1 MGNLGPSIGDL
12 IIEVL
17 NMSEKKIRVL
27 MSKPGIDGHW
37 RGGIVVSRAIR
48 DAGMELIFGGFQNVE
63 QIVESAIQ
71 EDVDVIGL
79 SIHSGAH
86 FAYTQQ
92 VIDLLKE
99 RGVLDN
105 VMILVGGVVPAKDF
119 SKLKEMGVANIYGPG
134 SMTSDIV
141 EFIKTHVKK

>member
-1 MGNLGPSIGDL
+1 MGYLGTTTCYITH
-12 IIEVL
+12 EVISL
-17 NMSEKKIRVL
+17 SERKIRVL

-37 RGGIVVSRAIR
+37 RGGIVVSRALR
-48 DAGMELIFGGFQNVE
+48 DAGMELIFGGFQNIK
-63 QIVESAIQ
+63 QIVEAAIQ

-105 VMILVGGVVPAKDF
+105 IMILVGGVIPAKDF
-119 SKLKEMGVANIYGPG
+119 AKLKEIGVANVYGPG

>member
-1 MGNLGPSIGDL
+1 MDD
-12 IIEVL
+12 
-17 NMSEKKIRVL
+17 KKIRVL

-48 DAGMELIFGGFQNVE
+48 DAGMELIFGGFQNVQ
-63 QIVESAIQ
+63 QIVAAAIQ

-86 FAYTQQ
+86 FAYTQG

-99 RGVLDN
+99 KGVFDDI
-105 VMILVGGVVPAKDF
+105 MILLGGVIPAKDF
-119 SKLKEMGVANIYGPG
+119 PKLREMGVANVYGPG
-134 SMTSDIV
+134 TLTKDII
-141 EFIKTHVKK
+141 EFIRNNVKK

>member
-1 MGNLGPSIGDL
+1 MLTD
-12 IIEVL
+12 
-17 NMSEKKIRVL
+17 KKIRVL

-48 DAGMELIFGGFQNVE
+48 DAGMELVFGGFQNVQ
-63 QIVESAIQ
+63 QIVEAAIQ

-86 FAYTQQ
+86 FAYTKQLL
-92 VIDLLKE
+92 DLLKE

-105 VMILVGGVVPAKDF
+105 IMILLGGVIPAKDF
-119 SKLKEMGVANIYGPG
+119 TKLREMGVANIYGPG

-141 EFIKTHVKK
+141 EFIQTHIKK

>member
-1 MGNLGPSIGDL
+1 
-12 IIEVL
+12 
-17 NMSEKKIRVL
+17 MSEKKIRVL

-48 DAGMELIFGGFQNVE
+48 DAGMELIFGGFQNVQ
-63 QIVESAIQ
+63 QIVEAAIQ
-71 EDVDVIGL
+71 EDVDVLGL

-92 VIDLLKE
+92 IINLLKE
-99 RGVLDN
+99 RGVLDHIL
-105 VMILVGGVVPAKDF
+105 ILVGGVIPAKDF

-134 SMTSDIV
+134 SMTNDIV
-141 EFIKTHVKK
+141 EFIKTNVKR

>member
-1 MGNLGPSIGDL
+1 MGHMGTTISY

-17 NMSEKKIRVL
+17 TMSERKIRVL

-37 RGGIVVSRAIR
+37 RGGIVVSRALR
-48 DAGMELIFGGFQNVE
+48 DAGMELIFGGFQNVK
-63 QIVESAIQ
+63 QIVEAAIQ
-71 EDVDVIGL
+71 EDIDVLGL

-86 FAYTQQ
+86 FAYTKQ

-99 RGVLDN
+99 KGVFDDIL
-105 VMILVGGVVPAKDF
+105 ILVGGVIPAQDF
-119 SKLKEMGVANIYGPG
+119 PKLKEIGVANVYGPG

-141 EFIKTHVKK
+141 EFIRDNVKK

>member
-1 MGNLGPSIGDL
+1 
-12 IIEVL
+12 
-17 NMSEKKIRVL
+17 

>member
-1 MGNLGPSIGDL
+1 MDD
-12 IIEVL
+12 
-17 NMSEKKIRVL
+17 KKIRVL

-48 DAGMELIFGGFQNVE
+48 DAGMELIFGGFQNVQ
-63 QIVESAIQ
+63 QIVAAAIQ

-86 FAYTQQ
+86 FAYTQE

-99 RGVLDN
+99 KGVFDDI
-105 VMILVGGVVPAKDF
+105 MILLGGVIPAKDF
-119 SKLKEMGVANIYGPG
+119 PKLREMGVANVYGPG
-134 SMTSDIV
+134 TLTKDII
-141 EFIKTHVKK
+141 EFIRENVKK

>member
-1 MGNLGPSIGDL
+1 
-12 IIEVL
+12 
-17 NMSEKKIRVL
+17 MSEKKIRVL

-99 RGVLDN
+99 RGVFGN
-105 VMILVGGVVPAKDF
+105 VMILVGGIVPAQDF

-134 SMTSDIV
+134 SMVSDIV
-141 EFIKTHVKK
+141 EFIKTNVKK

>member
-1 MGNLGPSIGDL
+1 
-12 IIEVL
+12 
-17 NMSEKKIRVL
+17 MSEKKIRVL
-27 MSKPGIDGHW
+27 ISKPGIDGHW
-37 RGGIVVSRAIR
+37 RGGIIVSRALR
-48 DAGMELIFGGFQNVE
+48 DAGMEVIFGGFQNVR

-99 RGVLDN
+99 KGVLEDFL
-105 VMILVGGVVPAKDF
+105 ILVGGVIPAKDF
-119 SKLKEMGVANIYGPG
+119 SKLKEIGVANVYGPG
-134 SMTSDIV
+134 SMTQDIV
-141 EFIKTHVKK
+141 NFINDHVKK

>member
-1 MGNLGPSIGDL
+1 MGTTISY

-17 NMSEKKIRVL
+17 TMSERKIRVL

-37 RGGIVVSRAIR
+37 RGGIVVSRALR
-48 DAGMELIFGGFQNVE
+48 DAGMELIFGGFQNVK
-63 QIVESAIQ
+63 QIVEAAIQ
-71 EDVDVIGL
+71 EDIAVLGL

-86 FAYTQQ
+86 FAYTKQ

-99 RGVLDN
+99 KGVLNDIL
-105 VMILVGGVVPAKDF
+105 ILVGGVIPAQDF
-119 SKLKEMGVANIYGPG
+119 PKLKEIGVANVYGPG

-141 EFIKTHVKK
+141 EFIRNNVKK

>member
-1 MGNLGPSIGDL
+1 
-12 IIEVL
+12 
-17 NMSEKKIRVL
+17 MSDKKIRVL

-48 DAGMELIFGGFQNVE
+48 DAGMELIFGGFQNVK
-63 QIVESAIQ
+63 QIVAAAIQ

-86 FAYTQQ
+86 FAYTQE

-99 RGVLDN
+99 KGVFDSI
-105 VMILVGGVVPAKDF
+105 MILLGGVIPAKDF
-119 SKLKEMGVANIYGPG
+119 PKLKEMGVANVYGPG
-134 SMTSDIV
+134 TLTKDIV
-141 EFIKTHVKK
+141 EFIRTNVKK

>member
-1 MGNLGPSIGDL
+1 
-12 IIEVL
+12 
-17 NMSEKKIRVL
+17 MSEKKIRVL

-48 DAGMELIFGGFQNVE
+48 DAGMELIFGGFQNVQ
-63 QIVESAIQ
+63 QIVETAIQ
-71 EDVDVIGL
+71 EDVDVLGL

-99 RGVLDN
+99 RGVLEDIM
-105 VMILVGGVVPAKDF
+105 VLVGGVIPAQDF
-119 SKLKEMGVANIYGPG
+119 AKLKEMGVANIYGPG
-134 SMTSDIV
+134 SKTSDIV
-141 EFIKTHVKK
+141 EFIKTNVKK

>member
-1 MGNLGPSIGDL
+1 
-12 IIEVL
+12 
-17 NMSEKKIRVL
+17 MSEKKIRVL

-48 DAGMELIFGGFQNVE
+48 DAGMELIFGGFQNTQ

-105 VMILVGGVVPAKDF
+105 IMILVGGVVPAKDF

-134 SMTSDIV
+134 SMTQDIV
-141 EFIKTHVKK
+141 DFIKANIKK

>member
-1 MGNLGPSIGDL
+1 MGN
-12 IIEVL
+12 
-17 NMSEKKIRVL
+17 NQIRVL

-37 RGGIVVSRAIR
+37 RGGIVVSRAMR
-48 DAGMELIFGGFQNVE
+48 DAGMELIFGGFQNIE

-99 RGVLDN
+99 KDVLDKF
-105 VMILVGGVVPAKDF
+105 MILVGGVIPAKDF
-119 SKLKEMGVANIYGPG
+119 DELRKMGVANVYGPG
-134 SMTSDIV
+134 AMVGDIV
-141 EFIKTHVKK
+141 DFIKKNVQK

>member
-1 MGNLGPSIGDL
+1 
-12 IIEVL
+12 
-17 NMSEKKIRVL
+17 MSEKKIRVL

-48 DAGMELIFGGFQNVE
+48 DAGMELIFGGFQNVQ

-99 RGVLDN
+99 RGVFEN
-105 VMILVGGVVPAKDF
+105 IMILVGGIVPAQDF

-134 SMTSDIV
+134 SMTSEIV
-141 EFIKTHVKK
+141 EFIKSNVKK

>member
-1 MGNLGPSIGDL
+1 
-12 IIEVL
+12 
-17 NMSEKKIRVL
+17 

-37 RGGIVVSRAIR
+37 RGGIVVSRALR
-48 DAGMELIFGGFQNVE
+48 DAGMELIFGGFQNVQ
-63 QIVESAIQ
+63 QIVEAAIQ

-92 VIDLLKE
+92 IINLLKE

-105 VMILVGGVVPAKDF
+105 IMILVGGVIPAKDF
-119 SKLKEMGVANIYGPG
+119 TKLKEMGVANVYGPG

-141 EFIKTHVKK
+141 EFVKTNVKK

>member
-1 MGNLGPSIGDL
+1 MGNLGTSLSDL
-12 IIEVL
+12 VEVL
-17 NMSEKKIRVL
+17 LLSEKKIRVL

-37 RGGIVVSRAIR
+37 RGGIVVSRALR
-48 DAGMELIFGGFQNVE
+48 DAGMELIFGGFQNIQ
-63 QIVESAIQ
+63 QIVEAAIQ

-86 FAYTQQ
+86 FAYTKQ

-99 RGVLDN
+99 KGVLDN
-105 VMILVGGVVPAKDF
+105 IMILVGGVIPAKDF
-119 SKLKEMGVANIYGPG
+119 DKLREIGVANVYGPG

-141 EFIKTHVKK
+141 EFIRKNLKK

>member
-1 MGNLGPSIGDL
+1 
-12 IIEVL
+12 
-17 NMSEKKIRVL
+17 MSDKKIRVL

-48 DAGMELIFGGFQNVE
+48 DAGMELVFGGFQNVQ
-63 QIVESAIQ
+63 QIVEAAIQ

-86 FAYTQQ
+86 FAYTQE

-99 RGVLDN
+99 RGVLDSI
-105 VMILVGGVVPAKDF
+105 MILLGGVIPAKDF
-119 SKLKEMGVANIYGPG
+119 TKLKEMGVANVYGPG
-134 SMTSDIV
+134 TLTKDIV
-141 EFIKTHVKK
+141 EFIRTNVKK